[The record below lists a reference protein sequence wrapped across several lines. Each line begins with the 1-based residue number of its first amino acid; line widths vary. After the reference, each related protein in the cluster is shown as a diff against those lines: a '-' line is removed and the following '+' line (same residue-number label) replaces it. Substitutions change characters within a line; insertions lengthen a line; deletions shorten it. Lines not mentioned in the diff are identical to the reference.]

1 MSLTEPA
8 RERGALF
15 ESLLERLRDGL
26 SPAELLGPRVDQTRV
41 TELLGPVALADARI
55 GWIRVNGERV
65 DAVVTAGK
73 SQWRVVFG
81 CASGRTIDSVD
92 VFERPDRFDGITGG
106 RAVVINGPSGAGKS
120 TLMRAMQQIAGAPFV
135 IFDEPELIGTVQ
147 PEYRIWRDRAPALHR
162 GYLDAIASLARA
174 GNHVAVSAAGHRQT
188 EFADAFGDVPI
199 LSVGLTCEFEVLVDR
214 ERRSGRW
221 GGIAA
226 ESLAV
231 HDGWTYDVELDTT
244 DAPDPLQ
251 LARQILD
258 GL

>member
-1 MSLTEPA
+1 MTSDGPDLPQRRTLLAVLDRIRGTLPLVELVGSRVDAARVANLLRPA
-8 RERGALF
+8 ADADA
-15 ESLLERLRDGL
+15 LLE
-26 SPAELLGPRVDQTRV
+26 
-41 TELLGPVALADARI
+41 
-55 GWIRVNGERV
+55 WITVNGERV
-65 DAVVTAGK
+65 DAVVTAGDA
-73 SQWRVVFG
+73 QWRIVFG
-81 CASGRTIDSVD
+81 CSSGTVIDWLD
-92 VFERPDRFDGITGG
+92 VFERPTRFDGVTGG
-106 RAVVINGPSGAGKS
+106 RAILVNGPSGAGKT
-120 TLMRAMQQIAGAPFV
+120 TLMRAMQQLATAPFV
-135 IFDEPELIGTVQ
+135 IFDEPEHIGTVQ
-147 PEYRIWRDRAPALHR
+147 PAYLIWRDRAPALHR
-162 GYLDAIASLARA
+162 GYLDAVAALARA

>member
-26 SPAELLGPRVDQTRV
+26 PPAELLGPLVDQTRV

-65 DAVVTAGK
+65 DAVVTAGE

-81 CASGRTIDSVD
+81 CASGRAIDSLD

-120 TLMRAMQQIAGAPFV
+120 MLMRAMQQIAGVPFV
-135 IFDEPELIGTVQ
+135 IFDEPEHIGTVQ

-162 GYLDAIASLARA
+162 GYLDAIASLAPPATMSPSPLPATTKRNSSPLSATCPRSPSVSRA
-174 GNHVAVSAAGHRQT
+174 NSKCWSPGNAVPADGAASPRT
-188 EFADAFGDVPI
+188 
-199 LSVGLTCEFEVLVDR
+199 R
-214 ERRSGRW
+214 
-221 GGIAA
+221 
-226 ESLAV
+226 
-231 HDGWTYDVELDTT
+231 
-244 DAPDPLQ
+244 
-251 LARQILD
+251 
-258 GL
+258 